1 MPNAEHEK
9 AQELSA
15 LAELARSQGR
25 RDLARDLYAQ
35 AADLEKAAFEQLPVD
50 RPRSRGILAVS
61 YAALLFKAAEYDRVE
76 IAICRML
83 GEVEPT
89 FRDQLRDLLQ
99 VAWDEQQLASRKLQ
113 YSNDDIL
120 VALRGGDIG
129 VGSAPAEVAT
139 RYMNGIHSLAYC
151 AAEFDAG
158 LDLRT
163 RGMPTQPIQ
172 NFLQAR
178 ATQPAAGSYRFSVRF
193 VEPAQGDL
201 FSGHRP
207 HPNPQRVSRVV
218 LEVLKAIEG
227 ADRTS
232 LEQLVPRPEYRLAL
246 TKLGRNLVPGGISLT
261 EVEVRTAEDA
271 PDQAVRLYASHK
283 KRANEAIKEMLPPDP
298 GASGEEQTIEG
309 VLRGLSL
316 DRSWLEV
323 RPPDGSAKRIRTG
336 PDELDDVIGPMVNR
350 KVRARIRFT
359 RGARRTEPRLVDI
372 ETLED

>member
-1 MPNAEHEK
+1 MPNAEHEE

-15 LAELARSQGR
+15 LAELARRSGQR
-25 RDLARDLYAQ
+25 ELARERYLR
-35 AADLEKAAFEQLPVD
+35 AAELEKVAFEQLPKD

-76 IAICRML
+76 AAICSL
-83 GEVEPT
+83 LFLVDPP
-89 FRDQLRDLLQ
+89 FQDQLRELLQ
-99 VAWDEQQLASRKLQ
+99 VSWDERQLASQKLQ
-113 YSNDDIL
+113 YSDDEIL
-120 VALRGGDIG
+120 VALRGGEIG
-129 VGSAPAEVAT
+129 MGSAPAEIAT
-139 RYMNGIHSLAYC
+139 RYMNGVHSLAYR

-163 RGMPTQPIQ
+163 KGMPTQPIQ

-178 ATQPAAGSYRFSVRF
+178 ATQPSAGSYRFSVRF
-193 VEPAQGDL
+193 VEPAQADL
-201 FSGHRP
+201 LSNIRP

-218 LEVLKAIEG
+218 LEVLKAIQG

-261 EVEVRTAEDA
+261 EVEVRTAEDS
-271 PDQAVRLYASHK
+271 PDQAVRLDASHK
-283 KRANEAIKEMLPPDP
+283 KRANQAIKEMLPADP
-298 GASGEEQTIEG
+298 GAGSEEQTIDG
-309 VLRGLSL
+309 ILRGVSL

-323 RPPDGSAKRIRTG
+323 RSPDGSAKKIRTG
-336 PDELDDVIGPMVNR
+336 PYELDDVIGPMVNR
-350 KVRARIRFT
+350 KVRARIRHV
-359 RGARRTEPRLVDI
+359 RGSRKAEPRLVDI